1 MAMDDMTG
9 KKPAPPALDPS
20 RDALFL
26 DFDGCLVDIAPRPD
40 AVIVPRDLPGILT
53 ELSEALDGALAVVS
67 GRSLHELERFLE
79 GFEGLMVG
87 SHGSEARGMEPPM
100 AEAPQHL
107 GAVKEDLA
115 GFAQEHDL
123 IFEDK
128 SHGAAIHFRSNP
140 AKQGQVEAFTE
151 ALTERYD
158 GFMIQPAKMA
168 VEIRPQGFSKDGAL
182 AILSDLAQF
191 DGRKPVYA
199 GDDTTDEPAL
209 AWAEEHGGFGIKVGD
224 GESVARYH
232 LAAPTNVRD
241 WLAAALRVE

>member
-40 AVIVPRDLPGILT
+40 AVIVPQNLPRLL
-53 ELSEALDGALAVVS
+53 EQLSEALNGALAVVS
-67 GRSLHELERFLE
+67 GRSLHELERFLD
-79 GFEGLMVG
+79 GFDGLMVG

-100 AEAPQHL
+100 AETPQYL

-115 GFAQEHDL
+115 GFAQDHDL

-140 AKQGQVEAFTE
+140 AKQGKVEAFTE
-151 ALTERYD
+151 ELTARYD
-158 GFMIQPAKMA
+158 GFTIQPAKMA
-168 VEIRPQGFSKDGAL
+168 VEIRPEGFSKDGAL
-182 AILSDLAQF
+182 AILSDLVQF
-191 DGRKPVYA
+191 GGRNPVYA

-209 AWAEEHGGFGIKVGD
+209 AWAEAHGGFGIKVGD

-232 LAAPTNVRD
+232 LDEPMDVRA
-241 WLAAALRVE
+241 WLAAAVAR

>member
-1 MAMDDMTG
+1 MDDMTG

-40 AVIVPRDLPGILT
+40 AVIVPQNLPRLL
-53 ELSEALDGALAVVS
+53 EQLSEALNGALAVVS
-67 GRSLHELERFLE
+67 GRSLHELERFLD
-79 GFEGLMVG
+79 GFDGLMVG

-100 AEAPQHL
+100 AETPQYL

-115 GFAQEHDL
+115 GFAQDHDL

-140 AKQGQVEAFTE
+140 AKQGKVEAFTE
-151 ALTERYD
+151 ELTARYD
-158 GFMIQPAKMA
+158 GFTIQPAKMA
-168 VEIRPQGFSKDGAL
+168 VEIRPEGFSKDGAL
-182 AILSDLAQF
+182 AILSDLVQF
-191 DGRKPVYA
+191 GGRNPVYA

-209 AWAEEHGGFGIKVGD
+209 AWAEAHGGFGIKVGD

-232 LAAPTNVRD
+232 LDEPMDVRA
-241 WLAAALRVE
+241 WLAAAVAR

>member
-40 AVIVPRDLPGILT
+40 AVIVPQNLPRLL
-53 ELSEALDGALAVVS
+53 EQLSEALNGALAVVS
-67 GRSLHELERFLE
+67 GRSLHELERFLD
-79 GFEGLMVG
+79 GFDGLMVG

-100 AEAPQHL
+100 AETPQHL

-115 GFAQEHDL
+115 GFAQDHDL

-140 AKQGQVEAFTE
+140 AKQGKVEAFTE
-151 ALTERYD
+151 ELTARYD
-158 GFMIQPAKMA
+158 GFTIQPAKMA
-168 VEIRPQGFSKDGAL
+168 VEIRPEGFSKDGAL
-182 AILSDLAQF
+182 AILSDLVQF
-191 DGRKPVYA
+191 GGRNPVYA

-209 AWAEEHGGFGIKVGD
+209 AWAEAHGGFGIKVGD

-232 LAAPTNVRD
+232 LDEPMDVRA
-241 WLAAALRVE
+241 WLAAAMAR

>member
-1 MAMDDMTG
+1 MTG

-40 AVIVPRDLPGILT
+40 AVIVPQDLPRLL
-53 ELSEALDGALAVVS
+53 EQLSDALNGALAVVS
-67 GRSLHELERFLE
+67 GRSLHELERFLD
-79 GFEGLMVG
+79 GFDGFMVG

-100 AEAPQHL
+100 AETPRHL
-107 GAVKEDLA
+107 GALKEDMA
-115 GFAQEHDL
+115 GFAKDHDL

-128 SHGAAIHFRSNP
+128 SHGAAVHFRSNP

-151 ALTERYD
+151 ELTARYD
-158 GFMIQPAKMA
+158 GFTIQPAKMA
-168 VEIRPQGFSKDGAL
+168 VEIRPEGFSKDGAL
-182 AILSDLAQF
+182 AILSDLVQF
-191 DGRKPVYA
+191 GGRNPVYA

-209 AWAEEHGGFGIKVGD
+209 AWAEAHGGFGIKVGD

-232 LAAPTNVRD
+232 LAEPMDVRA
-241 WLAAALRVE
+241 WLAAAVAR

>member
-1 MAMDDMTG
+1 MTG

-40 AVIVPRDLPGILT
+40 AVIVPQNLPRLL
-53 ELSEALDGALAVVS
+53 EQLSEALNGALAVVS
-67 GRSLHELERFLE
+67 GRSLHELERFLD
-79 GFEGLMVG
+79 GFDGLMVG

-100 AEAPQHL
+100 AETPQYL

-115 GFAQEHDL
+115 GFAQDHDL

-140 AKQGQVEAFTE
+140 AKQGKVEAFTE
-151 ALTERYD
+151 ELTARYD
-158 GFMIQPAKMA
+158 GFTIQPAKMA
-168 VEIRPQGFSKDGAL
+168 VEIRPEGFSKDGAL
-182 AILSDLAQF
+182 AILSDLVQF
-191 DGRKPVYA
+191 GGRNPVYA

-209 AWAEEHGGFGIKVGD
+209 AWAEAHGGFGIKVGD

-232 LAAPTNVRD
+232 LDEPMDVRA
-241 WLAAALRVE
+241 WLAAAVAR